1 MAGPIVIDERVAD
14 VTVSMSLAE
23 TAPDVALM
31 AEVPATR
38 PRARPVA
45 STEATDP
52 EEEDQMTEDVRSCE
66 EPSEYL
72 PIAASFW
79 VSPLG
84 ILGFVGVMARDS
96 SVADV
101 VVSTALAEIES
112 NVAAIFA
119 VPVATACA
127 TPDAST
133 VAIAALSDDHVTDE
147 VMFSA
152 VPSE

>member
-1 MAGPIVIDERVAD
+1 MVAE
-14 VTVSMSLAE
+14 VTVSVSLAE

-31 AEVPATR
+31 AEVPAAR

-45 STEATDP
+45 STGATSP
-52 EEEDQMTEDVRSCE
+52 EDEDQMTEDVMSCE

-84 ILGFVGVMARDS
+84 ILGFVGVMAMDS

-101 VVSTALAEIES
+101 AVSTALPEIES
-112 NVAAIFA
+112 NVAAMFT
-119 VPVATACA
+119 VPVATARA
-127 TPDAST
+127 TPDTST
-133 VAIAALSDDHVTDE
+133 VTIAALSDDHVTDD
-147 VMFSA
+147 VMFSE

>member
-1 MAGPIVIDERVAD
+1 VIDAMLAD
-14 VTVSMSLAE
+14 VTVSVSLAE

-31 AEVPATR
+31 AEVPAAR
-38 PRARPVA
+38 PRASPVA
-45 STEATDP
+45 SIEATGPAD
-52 EEEDQMTEDVRSCE
+52 EDHITEDVMSCE

-101 VVSTALAEIES
+101 VVRTALAEIEP
-112 NVAAIFA
+112 NVAAMFA

-133 VAIAALSDDHVTDE
+133 VAIATLSDDHVTDE